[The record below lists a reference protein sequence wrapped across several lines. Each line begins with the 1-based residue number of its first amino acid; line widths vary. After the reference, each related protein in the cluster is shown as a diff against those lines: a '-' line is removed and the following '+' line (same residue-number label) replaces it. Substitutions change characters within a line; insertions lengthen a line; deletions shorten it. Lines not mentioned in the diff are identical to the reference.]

1 MMAGK
6 GKLTK
11 AKPKDKSL
19 RREGLLPSVPVLA
32 PFDEFKASPVRPTR
46 RSAGTDLLSGLPD
59 KVTRTKKSPLPK
71 DPETKEGTV
80 EVPGL
85 SSLLGTID
93 KVADERHQ
101 SSHANVPPPKE
112 HRELPSEEKQDKS
125 IESSSNQTG
134 VKGLDAEDASIVS
147 SSNQT
152 GDKGLNRVDSSIGSS
167 SSHEGDKS
175 PQDKEAEEW
184 LANTKSMFD
193 ERTNGTKKWGDDL
206 SDDEGNDK
214 SDKGSNATKVNNG
227 RDSDG
232 STTDEKDDDP
242 QEGKD
247 NLGSTPPSI
256 ISPEDEK
263 ESRVF
268 TFAFIDNSRKP
279 WSEQSVGHEASKS
292 PNSTQVQE
300 SSSAA
305 APLVNRSE
313 GTAEDKA
320 KWISFLNSPRNSHP
334 NSPSGK
340 VMSRSPRYDPLPLE
354 GSAKSDEEDETKD
367 QDMVD
372 LTKGG
377 ALSSTEEVSMS
388 IEEPADPYTQEEA
401 EEHFIQA
408 LVERSQNGE
417 LNTVDEVIQAILDIG
432 GEAISDEGLP
442 ITFTA
447 RIALKLLP

>member
-6 GKLTK
+6 GKLRK
-11 AKPKDKSL
+11 ATPKKDKSP

-59 KVTRTKKSPLPK
+59 RATRTKKSPLPK

-93 KVADERHQ
+93 KAADERHQ

-112 HRELPSEEKQDKS
+112 HCELPSEEKQDKS

-134 VKGLDAEDASIVS
+134 VKGLDAEDASIAS
-147 SSNQT
+147 SSNQA

-167 SSHEGDKS
+167 SSHEGNKS

-214 SDKGSNATKVNNG
+214 SDKGSNATKVNKG

-232 STTDEKDDDP
+232 STTDENDDAP
-242 QEGKD
+242 
-247 NLGSTPPSI
+247 I
-256 ISPEDEK
+256 
-263 ESRVF
+263 
-268 TFAFIDNSRKP
+268 
-279 WSEQSVGHEASKS
+279 EAIKS
-292 PNSTQVQE
+292 PNKTPIQE
-300 SSSAA
+300 SSPAA
-305 APLVNRSE
+305 APPDL
-313 GTAEDKA
+313 
-320 KWISFLNSPRNSHP
+320 L
-334 NSPSGK
+334 SPSD
-340 VMSRSPRYDPLPLE
+340 VRRC
-354 GSAKSDEEDETKD
+354 
-367 QDMVD
+367 
-372 LTKGG
+372 
-377 ALSSTEEVSMS
+377 
-388 IEEPADPYTQEEA
+388 
-401 EEHFIQA
+401 
-408 LVERSQNGE
+408 
-417 LNTVDEVIQAILDIG
+417 
-432 GEAISDEGLP
+432 
-442 ITFTA
+442 
-447 RIALKLLP
+447 